1 MLILQ
6 ILKVIILRN
15 NYNDRIFVSF
25 FQSTMRTSLNISAQL
40 TTTAANRVSWTNE
53 SYSTWVEFD
62 MRYKLTK
69 EKGCW
74 YIRQMAPPS
83 QPPPPHH
90 TLDAFWVG
98 THATSP
104 NSCYLTAARR
114 RRGRYFFFLWIW
126 ARGQPHAARDKH
138 WVQLLF
144 DSSSSSPWAF
154 FPFTLSISD
163 LVRGRLKIEVMLK
176 IA

>member
-74 YIRQMAPPS
+74 YIRQMAPHHT
-83 QPPPPHH
+83 PPPSPPHPRCI
-90 TLDAFWVG
+90 LSW
-98 THATSP
+98 
-104 NSCYLTAARR
+104 NSCNLS
-114 RRGRYFFFLWIW
+114 
-126 ARGQPHAARDKH
+126 K
-138 WVQLLF
+138 QLLF
-144 DSSSSSPWAF
+144 DSGPGAAVGGMRIEINTGYSCYLICNSSQHKMALQSTTEHNSYSSF
-154 FPFTLSISD
+154 SD
-163 LVRGRLKIEVMLK
+163 ILVFGCLCQLFK
-176 IA
+176 